1 MHNQHTK
8 IVGNKIRLNLNDKQ
22 IAKNTSGIPGYKMAA
37 SPELTRSNE
46 INPKPQTSV
55 FSTDMIIEYHNTIII
70 LKHIAR
76 LNIDFQAACDCV
88 LDDVP
93 NPESSP

>member
-8 IVGNKIRLNLNDKQ
+8 VIGNKIHSNLNDKQ
-22 IAKNTSGIPGYKMAA
+22 IAKKAHAGYKMAA

-55 FSTDMIIEYHNTIII
+55 FSTDMMIEYHNTIII
-70 LKHIAR
+70 LKQIPG

-88 LDDVP
+88 LDDVS